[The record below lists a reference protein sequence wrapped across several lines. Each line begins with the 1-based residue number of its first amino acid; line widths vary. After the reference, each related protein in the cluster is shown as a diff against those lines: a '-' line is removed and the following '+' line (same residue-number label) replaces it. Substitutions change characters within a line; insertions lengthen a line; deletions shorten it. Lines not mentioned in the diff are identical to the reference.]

1 MQNNPQID
9 YLRLAT
15 WETDAYVALQR
26 FIADYQPKMEPGRW
40 LQYNGRRTVDGTMF
54 LGTGEQHHKRHHIW
68 QVSGDNAH
76 IWGER
81 VMNLDDIFR
90 FYCTRID
97 LQITIPEPEKHD
109 ARKLYKKV
117 NRKKKS
123 LIESPTNS
131 TVYIGART
139 SDLFIRIY
147 EKILENRFLRC
158 EFELKGD
165 YAKTAW
171 SHILMSLYTALDIYS
186 SCLSKA
192 KIPEPWRSWFLVDSD
207 STTALKHEEYQASL
221 VARLAWLDNT
231 ETALVKYLYDHDTQ
245 QKVIALIDRLYT
257 ASQKL
262 T

>member
-1 MQNNPQID
+1 MHKDAQID

-26 FIADYQPKMEPGRW
+26 HIADYQPKMEPGRW
-40 LQYNGRRTVDGTMF
+40 LQYKGRRTTDGTMF
-54 LGTGEQHHKRHHIW
+54 IGTGVQNRKRHHIW
-68 QVSGDNAH
+68 QVSGDGSH
-76 IWGER
+76 IWGSR

-90 FYCTRID
+90 FYCTRLD
-97 LQITIPEPEKHD
+97 LQITIPEPENHD
-109 ARKLYKKV
+109 ARTLYEKV

-139 SDLFIRIY
+139 SELFIRIY

-165 YAKTAW
+165 YARTAW
-171 SHILMSLYTALDIYS
+171 HHILTDLFTTLDVYS
-186 SCLSKA
+186 SCLYQA

-207 STTALKHEEYQASL
+207 STTALKHEEYKTSL
-221 VARLAWLDNT
+221 AARIAWLDNT
-231 ETALVKYLYDHDTQ
+231 ETALERYLYDHDTQ
-245 QKVIALIDRLYT
+245 QKVVAMLDRLHS